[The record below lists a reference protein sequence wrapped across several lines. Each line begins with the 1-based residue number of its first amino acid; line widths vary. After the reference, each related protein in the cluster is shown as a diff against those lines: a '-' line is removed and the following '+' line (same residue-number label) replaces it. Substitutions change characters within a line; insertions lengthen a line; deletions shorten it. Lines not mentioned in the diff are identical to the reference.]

1 MSKVKVK
8 LELEHPTIIIH
19 LTPEGL
25 KIHLEGWQ
33 HNAPVRLL
41 AGLDIRV
48 QQAIHQWRA
57 RFLAQEREFNTPSI
71 RETEAQ
77 TETRRMT

>member
-8 LELEHPTIIIH
+8 LERQHPTIIIQ
-19 LTPEGL
+19 LTPDGM

-33 HNAPVRLL
+33 HDAPVKLL

-48 QQAIHQWRA
+48 QQTIHRWRA
-57 RFLAQEREFNTPSI
+57 RFLAQMREFNTPTL
-71 RETEAQ
+71 REQDMQAD
-77 TETRRMT
+77 TRRVA